1 MQRMTGL
8 GWSVWGVGG
17 EDECRFVGDE
27 REVPG
32 EQILSPSFWF
42 QILPQEKYVKL
53 TKKYLLENKCQIRLV
68 YKEECRIIWEALK

>member
-32 EQILSPSFWF
+32 EILFPSF
-42 QILPQEKYVKL
+42 
-53 TKKYLLENKCQIRLV
+53 
-68 YKEECRIIWEALK
+68 